1 MPLYSTDLTDSQW
14 ESIKPLLDVKRK
26 RKYHLRMVI
35 NAILYLVKTG
45 CQWRMIPNDFHIPW
59 QSLYYYFRRW
69 TRDGTLDQILRHTR
83 ETIRI
88 NAGKEPTPSAAIIDC
103 QSVKTTKLG
112 GERGFDGGKMVK
124 GRKRHIVV
132 DTLGCLLAVV
142 VHAANKH
149 ESKTAESVLGKLA
162 KGFPRL
168 QKIFADQGY
177 QGSLADRVMALWG
190 WVLEVV
196 KREGKGF
203 AVLPKRWIVERSLSW
218 LYDHRRLS
226 FDYERLPES
235 SEAMIKIASFR
246 VLIRRL

>member
-1 MPLYSTDLTDSQW
+1 MPRYSTDLTDSQW
-14 ESIKPLLDVKRK
+14 EAIKPLLDVKRK
-26 RKYHLRMVI
+26 RKYHLRLVI
-35 NAILYLVKTG
+35 NALLYLVKTG

-69 TRDGTLDQILRHTR
+69 TRDGTFDEILRHSR
-83 ETIRI
+83 ERVRRE
-88 NAGKEPTPSAAIIDC
+88 AGKEATPSAAIIDC

-124 GRKRHIVV
+124 GRKRHVIT

-142 VHAANKH
+142 VHAANLH
-149 ESKTAESVLGKLA
+149 ETKTAEWVLSKLSE
-162 KGFPRL
+162 GFPRL

-177 QGSLADRVMALWG
+177 QGALADRVKALWG

-203 AVLPKRWIVERSLSW
+203 VVLPKRWVVERSLSW
-218 LYDHRRLS
+218 LFDHRRLS
-226 FDYERLPES
+226 FDYERLTES
-235 SEAMIKIASFR
+235 SEAMIKMAAFR